1 MANEQRQIEFALKTT
16 EQVSTMIANTGTLA
30 ESLVKAIM
38 DCIDGSRTAKM
49 FRNES
54 LSAFYVDSAEKKAMI
69 ARFLRKQDIPFLT
82 TKTQSGRDAIL
93 VRAGDQ
99 EALFNINR
107 AIDQAKE
114 AGWISKDA
122 VMIRGEGH
130 IKSYED
136 LDYAQAVLFLRKA
149 EESGL
154 GIHVREVAQ
163 GKYDVF
169 FAEKDAP
176 EMVRISSS
184 VAYDLSGKGGDIL
197 RRQMQYQEE
206 NSCRIAERAAWTE
219 PDTKGIPFY
228 IVARN
233 GDIAKRDAAT
243 FTYELDGE
251 HRQRYCLQAVKN
263 EKQINTITALMDR
276 PVDLTPEQFA
286 AYAKLGEKER
296 AAYLDKIDKE
306 HGCPDITAGEQDI
319 LRQKEES
326 RSLIEEKLLQAN
338 PEQVYAAQ
346 ILTND
351 DVSVESFIDSAR
363 DNYEM
368 QHDMS
373 QLGLTDPVL
382 LDDARAMQNG
392 FIIEEDPFTGD
403 TFYVPEE
410 QDEDLSLDFDREFER
425 DLAADIADDERY
437 MDAHDINGNEFVDD
451 LEIPTPE

>member
-16 EQVSTMIANTGTLA
+16 EQFSTMAANTGVLA
-30 ESLVKAIM
+30 ESMVKGIL

-49 FRNES
+49 FRNET

-69 ARFLRKQDIPFLT
+69 ERFLRKQDIPFLT
-82 TKTQSGRDAIL
+82 TKTKSGRDAVI
-93 VRAGDQ
+93 VREGDQ
-99 EALFNINR
+99 ETLFNINR
-107 AIDQAKE
+107 AIDQSKE
-114 AGWISKDA
+114 PGWVSKDA

-136 LDYAQAVLFLRKA
+136 LTYAQAVLFLRKA

-154 GIHVREVAQ
+154 GIHVREAEQ

-184 VAYDLSGKGGDIL
+184 VAYDLAGKGGDIL
-197 RRQMQYQEE
+197 RRQLEYQEK
-206 NSCRIAERAAWTE
+206 NSCRIAERAAWPE
-219 PDTKGIPFY
+219 PGLKDSSFY

-243 FTYELDGE
+243 FTYEMNDG
-251 HRQRYCLQAVKN
+251 RQYRIQAAKN
-263 EKQINTITALMDR
+263 EKQINTVTALMDR

-286 AYAKLGEKER
+286 AFAKLDEKGR
-296 AAYLDKIDKE
+296 AAYLDRIDQE
-306 HGCPDITAGEQDI
+306 HGYCSFTLEEQAI
-319 LRQKEES
+319 LQQKEAS

-338 PEQVYAAQ
+338 PEQIYASQ
-346 ILTND
+346 VLTND
-351 DVSVESFIDSAR
+351 DVSVASFVDSAR
-363 DNYEM
+363 DNFEV

-373 QLGLTDPVL
+373 QIGFTDPIL

-392 FIIEEDPFTGD
+392 FIIVDDPFTGD

-410 QDEDLSLDFDREFER
+410 QDEDLSRDFDREFER

-437 MDAHDINGNEFVDD
+437 MDSHDINGNELVDD
-451 LEIPTPE
+451 FEIPTPE

>member
-16 EQVSTMIANTGTLA
+16 EQMSTMVANSGMLA
-30 ESLVKAIM
+30 ESFIKGIM

-49 FRNES
+49 FRNEP

-82 TKTQSGRDAIL
+82 TKTQSGRDAFI

-99 EALFNINR
+99 EALFNTNR

-136 LDYAQAVLFLRKA
+136 LTYAQAVLFLRKA
-149 EESGL
+149 EESGI
-154 GIHVREVAQ
+154 GIHIREAEQ
-163 GKYDVF
+163 GRYDVF

-184 VAYDLSGKGGDIL
+184 VAYDLSGKGGEIL
-197 RRQMQYQEE
+197 RRQMEYQEK
-206 NSCRIAERAAWTE
+206 NSCRIAERAAWPG
-219 PDTKGIPFY
+219 PDVESRPFY

-233 GDIAKRDAAT
+233 GDIAKRDTAT
-243 FTYELDGE
+243 FTYEMHGLHG
-251 HRQRYCLQAVKN
+251 QRYCLQAVKN

-276 PVDLTPEQFA
+276 PVDMTPKQFA
-286 AYAKLGEKER
+286 TFAKLNGKDQ

-306 HGCPDITAGEQDI
+306 HGCPDITAGEQEI
-319 LRQKEES
+319 LRQKEEN
-326 RSLIEEKLLQAN
+326 RSLIEKKLLQAN
-338 PEQVYAAQ
+338 PEQVYASQ
-346 ILTND
+346 VLTND

-373 QLGLTDPVL
+373 QIGIPDPVL

-410 QDEDLSLDFDREFER
+410 QDEDLSLAFDREFER
-425 DLAADIADDERY
+425 ALAADIADDERY
-437 MDAHDINGNEFVDD
+437 MDSYDINGNEFVDD
-451 LEIPTPE
+451 FEIPTPE

>member
-16 EQVSTMIANTGTLA
+16 EQMSTMVANSGMLA
-30 ESLVKAIM
+30 ESFIKGIM

-49 FRNES
+49 FRNEP

-82 TKTQSGRDAIL
+82 TKTQSGRDAFI

-99 EALFNINR
+99 EALFNTNR

-136 LDYAQAVLFLRKA
+136 LAYAQAVLFLRKA
-149 EESGL
+149 EESGI
-154 GIHVREVAQ
+154 GIHIREAEQ
-163 GKYDVF
+163 GRYDVF

-184 VAYDLSGKGGDIL
+184 VAYDLSGKGGEIL
-197 RRQMQYQEE
+197 RRQMEYQEK
-206 NSCRIAERAAWTE
+206 NSCRIAERAAWPG
-219 PDTKGIPFY
+219 PDVESRPFY

-243 FTYELDGE
+243 FTYEMHGLHG
-251 HRQRYCLQAVKN
+251 QRYCLQAVKN

-276 PVDLTPEQFA
+276 PVDMTPKQFA
-286 AYAKLGEKER
+286 TFAKLNGKER

-306 HGCPDITAGEQDI
+306 HGCPDITAGEQEI
-319 LRQKEES
+319 LRQKEEN
-326 RSLIEEKLLQAN
+326 RSLIEKKLLQAN
-338 PEQVYAAQ
+338 PEQVYASQ
-346 ILTND
+346 VLTND

-373 QLGLTDPVL
+373 QIGLPDPVL

-410 QDEDLSLDFDREFER
+410 QDEDLSLAFDREFER
-425 DLAADIADDERY
+425 ALAADIADDERY
-437 MDAHDINGNEFVDD
+437 MDSYDINGNEFVDD

>member
-16 EQVSTMIANTGTLA
+16 EQMSTMVANSGMLA
-30 ESLVKAIM
+30 ESFIKGIM

-49 FRNES
+49 FRNEP

-82 TKTQSGRDAIL
+82 TKTQSGRDAFI

-99 EALFNINR
+99 EALFNTNR

-136 LDYAQAVLFLRKA
+136 LTYAQAVLFLRKA
-149 EESGL
+149 EESGI
-154 GIHVREVAQ
+154 GIHIREAEQ
-163 GKYDVF
+163 GRYDVF

-184 VAYDLSGKGGDIL
+184 VAYDLSGKGGEIL
-197 RRQMQYQEE
+197 RRQMEYQEK
-206 NSCRIAERAAWTE
+206 NSCRIAERAAWPG
-219 PDTKGIPFY
+219 PDVESRPFY

-243 FTYELDGE
+243 FTYEMHGLHG
-251 HRQRYCLQAVKN
+251 QRYCLQAVKN

-276 PVDLTPEQFA
+276 PVDMTPKQFA
-286 AYAKLGEKER
+286 TFAKLNGKER

-306 HGCPDITAGEQDI
+306 HGCPDITAGEQEI
-319 LRQKEES
+319 LRQKEEN
-326 RSLIEEKLLQAN
+326 RSLIEKKLLQAN
-338 PEQVYAAQ
+338 PEQVYASQ
-346 ILTND
+346 VLTND

-373 QLGLTDPVL
+373 QIGLPDPVL

-410 QDEDLSLDFDREFER
+410 QDEDLSLAFDREFER
-425 DLAADIADDERY
+425 ALAADIADDERY
-437 MDAHDINGNEFVDD
+437 MDSYDINGNEFVDD

>member
-16 EQVSTMIANTGTLA
+16 EQMSTMVANSGMLA
-30 ESLVKAIM
+30 ESFIKGIM

-49 FRNES
+49 FRNEP

-82 TKTQSGRDAIL
+82 TKTQSGRDAFI

-99 EALFNINR
+99 EALFNTNR

-136 LDYAQAVLFLRKA
+136 LTYAQAVLFLRKA
-149 EESGL
+149 EESGI
-154 GIHVREVAQ
+154 GIHIREAEQ
-163 GKYDVF
+163 GRYDVF

-184 VAYDLSGKGGDIL
+184 VAYDLSGKGGEIL
-197 RRQMQYQEE
+197 RRQMEYQEK
-206 NSCRIAERAAWTE
+206 NSCRIAERAAWPG
-219 PDTKGIPFY
+219 PDVESRPFY

-243 FTYELDGE
+243 FTYEMHGLHG
-251 HRQRYCLQAVKN
+251 QRYCLQAVKN

-276 PVDLTPEQFA
+276 PVDMTPKQFA
-286 AYAKLGEKER
+286 TFAKLNGKER

-306 HGCPDITAGEQDI
+306 HGCPDITAGEQEI
-319 LRQKEES
+319 LRQKEEN
-326 RSLIEEKLLQAN
+326 RSLIEKKLLQAN
-338 PEQVYAAQ
+338 PEQVYASQ
-346 ILTND
+346 VLTND
-351 DVSVESFIDSAR
+351 DVVWYKKS
-363 DNYEM
+363 
-368 QHDMS
+368 
-373 QLGLTDPVL
+373 
-382 LDDARAMQNG
+382 
-392 FIIEEDPFTGD
+392 
-403 TFYVPEE
+403 
-410 QDEDLSLDFDREFER
+410 
-425 DLAADIADDERY
+425 
-437 MDAHDINGNEFVDD
+437 
-451 LEIPTPE
+451 

>member
-16 EQVSTMIANTGTLA
+16 EQMSTMVANSGMLA
-30 ESLVKAIM
+30 ESFIKGIM

-49 FRNES
+49 FRNEP

-82 TKTQSGRDAIL
+82 TKTQSGRDAFI

-99 EALFNINR
+99 EALFNTNR

-136 LDYAQAVLFLRKA
+136 LTYAQAVLFLRKA
-149 EESGL
+149 EESGI
-154 GIHVREVAQ
+154 GIHIREAEQ
-163 GKYDVF
+163 GRYDVF

-184 VAYDLSGKGGDIL
+184 VAYDLSGKGGEIL
-197 RRQMQYQEE
+197 RRQMEYQEK
-206 NSCRIAERAAWTE
+206 NSCRIAERAAWPG
-219 PDTKGIPFY
+219 PDVESRPFY

-243 FTYELDGE
+243 FTYEMHGLHG
-251 HRQRYCLQAVKN
+251 QRYCLQAVKN

-276 PVDLTPEQFA
+276 PVDMTPKQFA
-286 AYAKLGEKER
+286 TFAKLNGKER

-306 HGCPDITAGEQDI
+306 HGCPDITAGEQEI
-319 LRQKEES
+319 LRQKEEN
-326 RSLIEEKLLQAN
+326 RSLIEKKLLQAN

-373 QLGLTDPVL
+373 QIGLPDPVL

-410 QDEDLSLDFDREFER
+410 QDEDLSLAFDREFER
-425 DLAADIADDERY
+425 ALAADIADDERY
-437 MDAHDINGNEFVDD
+437 MDSYDINGNEFVDD

>member
-16 EQVSTMIANTGTLA
+16 EQMSTMVANSGMLA
-30 ESLVKAIM
+30 ESFIKGIM

-49 FRNES
+49 FRNEP

-82 TKTQSGRDAIL
+82 TKTQSGRDAFI

-99 EALFNINR
+99 EALFNTNR

-136 LDYAQAVLFLRKA
+136 LTYAQAVLFLRKA
-149 EESGL
+149 EESGI
-154 GIHVREVAQ
+154 GIHIREAEQ
-163 GKYDVF
+163 GRYDVF

-184 VAYDLSGKGGDIL
+184 VAYDLSGKGGKIL
-197 RRQMQYQEE
+197 RRQMEYQEK
-206 NSCRIAERAAWTE
+206 NSCRIAERAAWPG
-219 PDTKGIPFY
+219 PDVESRPFY

-243 FTYELDGE
+243 FTYEMHGLHG
-251 HRQRYCLQAVKN
+251 QRYCLQAVKN

-276 PVDLTPEQFA
+276 PVDMTPKQFA
-286 AYAKLGEKER
+286 TFAKLNGKER

-306 HGCPDITAGEQDI
+306 HGCPDITAGEQEI
-319 LRQKEES
+319 LRQKEEN
-326 RSLIEEKLLQAN
+326 RSLIEKKLLQAN
-338 PEQVYAAQ
+338 PEQVYASQ
-346 ILTND
+346 VLTND

-373 QLGLTDPVL
+373 QIGLPDPVL

-410 QDEDLSLDFDREFER
+410 QDEDLSLAFDREFER
-425 DLAADIADDERY
+425 ALAADIADDERY
-437 MDAHDINGNEFVDD
+437 MDSYDINGNEFVDD